1 MNKKIK
7 DTDDSQALYFVPL
20 GGSGEIGMNLNLYGY
35 GASEEDQTW
44 IIVDCGVTFG
54 DLSTP
59 GVDIIMPDPRFIEDR
74 KHQLAGIVLTHAH
87 EDHMGAVAH
96 LWRRLRCPIYAT
108 PFTAWLM
115 RDRLAEHGLLNEAE
129 LIEVGLHDRF
139 NVGPFDIELVTLT
152 HSIPEPNGLIIR
164 TPAGLVLHTGDWKI
178 DPDPLIGAS
187 TDIAKLEAAGEEGV
201 MAMVCDS
208 TNVFT
213 KGESGS
219 ELGVRENLTKLVG
232 QYSGRVA
239 IAAFASNVARLE
251 TAIKAAEAN
260 GRRVCL
266 VGRSMHRMTR
276 AAKAVGMLADVQ
288 PFVEEEEAGFFPKDK
303 ILYLCTGSQG
313 EPRAALSRIAEGAH
327 RNVTLNDGDA
337 VIFSS
342 RIIPGNER
350 GIFDLMNRLASR
362 GIELITEKDEHI
374 HVSGH
379 PCRDELAQMYAWAKP
394 HISIPVHGE
403 LRHLKEHAAF
413 ARELQVPH
421 SLAPHNGAVIRITR
435 DGAAIVDEAPSG
447 RLHVDGNFLVDA
459 EADSLKERRRL
470 SISGHVTVAAI
481 VSNGELVGAV
491 DIRCM
496 GIAETEA
503 FDIEDFMD
511 ELADSAEE
519 AFKRLGKRDK
529 RDEAA
534 VEEALRRAVRREANR
549 IWGKKP
555 HVEAIVLST

>member
-1 MNKKIK
+1 MNKTTKPV
-7 DTDDSQALYFVPL
+7 DDSQALYFVPL

-87 EDHMGAVAH
+87 EDHMGGVAH

-129 LIEVGLHDRF
+129 LIEIGLHDRF
-139 NVGPFDIELVTLT
+139 DIGPFDIEMVTLT